1 MAKSMTMMMRQ
12 ASGEEREEVIKS
24 PASLSYCHLA
34 PQTSSH
40 KKARTDFLRE
50 EEGNERRKEVVAARR
65 ANMSAEF
72 ESEIGHMI
80 SLSL

>member
-40 KKARTDFLRE
+40 KKCGQIARI
-50 EEGNERRKEVVAARR
+50 A
-65 ANMSAEF
+65 
-72 ESEIGHMI
+72 
-80 SLSL
+80 